1 MTHPDFNLE
10 ELLQRAEGRWCQIEA
25 NTPEL
30 AAAVTLQRSLVRRI
44 AGLTAALEQS
54 DWAPPD
60 IETAAIVTT
69 LSNSRALLHE
79 HRVALPTQILEPALH
94 DLCNILANGGAG
106 DAARHVDHVIQE
118 QRLSTTS
125 LLNASL
131 TRRQNDIRTGAI
143 HLGLAPDLLWLVAEL
158 TVGPIAHE
166 FQRAVLTNDGIDLKV
181 RETIDAWD
189 RGTCLICGSWPAL
202 GECLGGDI
210 TLRCSFCGAGWNLQ
224 EPACPYCLS
233 PGAQTDPPTSGQPLL
248 QLLFCEVCRGYLKIV
263 EVNEAIPSILLP
275 IEDLATTAADV
286 QAMARNLIRPPLPES
301 PLGESTDAGCAG
313 GLGGS

>member
-1 MTHPDFNLE
+1 MTRKDLNLE
-10 ELLQRAEGRWCQIEA
+10 DSLQRAEARWCQIEA
-25 NTPEL
+25 DTPEL

-44 AGLTAALEQS
+44 AGLTEALEQS
-54 DWAPPD
+54 NWTPPD
-60 IETAAIVTT
+60 IETTAMATT
-69 LSNSRALLHE
+69 LSSSRALLHE
-79 HRVALPTQILEPALH
+79 HRVDLPIEILEPGLH

-166 FQRAVLTNDGIDLKV
+166 FQRVILTNDGMDSKV
-181 RETIDAWD
+181 CKAINAWD
-189 RGTCLICGSWPAL
+189 HGTCLICGSWPAL
-202 GECLGGDI
+202 GECREGDI
-210 TLRCSFCGAGWNLQ
+210 TLRCSFCGAGWKLQ
-224 EPACPYCLS
+224 EHACPYCFS
-233 PGAQTDPPTSGQPLL
+233 PEIQHELPTPGQPSL
-248 QLLFCEVCRGYLKIV
+248 QLLFCEACRGYLKVV

-275 IEDLATTAADV
+275 IEDLATTASDV
-286 QAMARNLIRPPLPES
+286 RAMERNLVRPPLPEA
-301 PLGESTDAGCAG
+301 PLGESNDAGCAG
-313 GLGGS
+313 SPITN